1 MLVILLLCEKLRI
14 TAGMRTEEKFFF
26 PSWRQVI
33 HLAALPA
40 EGTISMIQTSTA
52 DAANELTTGTLKLQQ
67 FVVIFEANTALHT
80 LLSLFGDKE
89 LGQHHHG

>member
-1 MLVILLLCEKLRI
+1 
-14 TAGMRTEEKFFF
+14 
-26 PSWRQVI
+26 
-33 HLAALPA
+33 
-40 EGTISMIQTSTA
+40 MIQTSTA